1 MTAYELRIGDW
12 SSDVCS
18 SDLPD
23 APADRRLHLGVLQ
36 VQPCRREPRTC
47 RRHVGVGLGEDRSR
61 VVQLLRAG
69 DIALAQL
76 ALAVGLLA
84 RPNLGGLRPPHGCL
98 GAFDLYAERCGVD
111 TNENVACLADAALFE
126 QRHEQE

>member
-47 RRHVGVGLGEDRSR
+47 RRHVGVGLGEDRYR

-84 RPNLGGLRPPHGCL
+84 RQNLGGLGPPQGRSE
-98 GAFDLYAERCGVD
+98 ERRVG
-111 TNENVACLADAALFE
+111 NEWVSTCSSRWSPAT
-126 QRHEQE
+126 